1 MMWRVP
7 TPTAVASLPQSDNN
21 FGCTGNSF
29 NIKRKTY
36 PSWKHLPLFLFHN
49 SNHQMRSSTTT
60 TSSPSNSVSSA
71 LSTSHQAVTV
81 ENLNNHHHHH
91 QHRIVR
97 LPESVWRTAALEHQ
111 QQIYHLLKPGLTDR
125 HTHPI
130 NTGQQRPSPPSHRY
144 DTGDDNHNS
153 NHNKHYNKD
162 VTWTALDPTN
172 PIYNFLI
179 EYYGI
184 KGVKGVKRLARWSPG
199 LFCHYQMDS
208 EDSSNYLGGGVLLEG
223 ATERDFSSLLHLR
236 GAIMEDDG
244 ILYCPQSYYNEKLID
259 KETDDVNNERPKS
272 IRTVAPFLWYRAVLE
287 QTVTA
292 EPVLYCYGLHE
303 WAMQYQPHGAPP
315 PPSAKY
321 QAHVPLR
328 VSQDT
333 LNAAVERVGTRC
345 THVDALR
352 YFSPAAASLNFHG
365 EILHRMDQLRLEQ
378 PGCVHAHMD
387 LLKIILKIE
396 PFVSATL
403 RSEVL
408 KMAILARKLDIGASP
423 YDVTSTYQVEMIP
436 IETEEGRL
444 LYRQRQM
451 ELMKLVQPVRQ
462 ELLQAYDDFLS
473 TTFTP
478 ELIRAADITPPD
490 PQERCAQTTP
500 GGLPWR
506 KNSIH
511 PSLVE

>member
-1 MMWRVP
+1 MNVP
-7 TPTAVASLPQSDNN
+7 AVASFPQSDNL
-21 FGCTGNSF
+21 GCDSF
-29 NIKRKTY
+29 NKRKKSYPTWTY
-36 PSWKHLPLFLFHN
+36 QPSFLFY
-49 SNHQMRSSTTT
+49 SNQMRSST
-60 TSSPSNSVSSA
+60 SSSSKSVSST
-71 LSTSHQAVTV
+71 LSTSLQAVAK
-81 ENLNNHHHHH
+81 NNDDDHH

-111 QQIYHLLKPGLTDR
+111 QQIYNLLKPGLTDR

-144 DTGDDNHNS
+144 DDGNDDDDDD
-153 NHNKHYNKD
+153 KHHNKD

-199 LFCHYQMDS
+199 LYCHYQMGSD
-208 EDSSNYLGGGVLLEG
+208 DSSNYLGGSVLLEG
-223 ATERDFSSLLHLR
+223 ANERDFSSLLHLR

-244 ILYCPQSYYNEKLID
+244 ILYCPQTYYNEKLID
-259 KETDDVNNERPKS
+259 KETDNDNEQRPKS

-303 WAMQYQPHGAPP
+303 MAMIYQPHDAPP

-365 EILHRMDQLRLEQ
+365 ETLHRMDQLRLEQ

-423 YDVTSTYQVEMIP
+423 YDVTSTFQVEMIP

-462 ELLQAYDDFLS
+462 ELLQAYHDFLS

-490 PQERCAQTTP
+490 PQERYAKTTP